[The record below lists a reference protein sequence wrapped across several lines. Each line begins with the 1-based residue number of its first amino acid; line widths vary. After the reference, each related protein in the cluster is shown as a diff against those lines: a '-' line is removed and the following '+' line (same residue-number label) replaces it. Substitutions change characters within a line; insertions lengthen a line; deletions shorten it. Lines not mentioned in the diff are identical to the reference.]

1 MPQIEIKEGVNRF
14 DTDNRVKAMQA
25 INGLQTK
32 TLKQLHELLK
42 VGKEEKIQK
51 LLSHPMAKNMVK

>member
-1 MPQIEIKEGVNRF
+1 MKIEVKEGANRF
-14 DTDNRVKAMQA
+14 DTQTRVEALNA
-25 INGLQTK
+25 INGLKTK

-51 LLSHPMAKNMVK
+51 LLSNPMAKSMVK